1 MKIIATLL
9 LLVTS
14 TFSIAQNILNDT
26 SVSFIGSWSKGEE
39 KVIEIVR
46 AKETLRSGEPTS
58 TFNFSYEAHISIL
71 DSTKDGYTIKW
82 VFHLTDKFKKENP
95 LLAMA
100 MPVYEGL
107 KMIFTTTNFGS
118 FNELINWKEVKD
130 AYVSMMEL
138 SLPQNLS
145 DSTKAAINKSNELF
159 NSREMAEAALIK
171 EIQLYYAPYGGN
183 FTSQGIKTATSMEN
197 PFGGEQLPAI
207 TNQQLM
213 KIDADFF
220 TAIFSQE
227 LDSTGMRIMMNSMF
241 KKMEIPLDSLKENGK
256 DMLSGFQMRDF
267 NKYKLQKSTGW
278 ISELTHERI
287 AMLADTKQSE
297 TFNFRLK

>member
-14 TFSIAQNILNDT
+14 TLSIAQNILNDT

-46 AKETLRSGEPTS
+46 TKVTLRSGSPAS
-58 TFNFSYEAHISIL
+58 TFDFSYEAHISIL
-71 DSTKDGYTIKW
+71 DSSKDGYTIKW

-118 FNELINWKEVKD
+118 FKELINWQEVKD

-145 DSTKAAINKSNELF
+145 DSTRAAINKSNELF

-171 EIQLYYAPYGGN
+171 EIQLYYAPYGGI
-183 FTSQGIKTATSMEN
+183 FTSQGTKTATSMES

-207 TNQQLM
+207 TNQQLIQ
-213 KIDADFF
+213 KDTGSF

-227 LDSTGMRIMMNSMF
+227 LDSTGINIMMNGML
-241 KKMEIPLDSLKENGK
+241 KKMGIPLDSLKENGK
-256 DMLSGFQMRDF
+256 DMLSGFQMIDF

-287 AMLADTKQSE
+287 AMIADTKQSE